1 MLKFKKVKA
10 VNFLSIGEAELQLDN
25 RGLVL
30 IEGINDTNDTFQS
43 NGAGK
48 STLLSAITYALYGVT
63 PNGLKAD
70 ALINN
75 SAKKN
80 MAVTLEFEKDG
91 VPYRIE
97 RYRKHSKHKN
107 TTKFYQGEVDLT
119 QKSVGDTDKKIL
131 AVFGI
136 DYLTYMNSIMYGQG
150 DVEIF
155 AKTSDKGKKQILENL
170 ADIEIYRYAQDIAKE
185 KVKVASDKVSE
196 LEQQSLG
203 KEQEVQFIKDAYHKA
218 LSDYQSTA
226 QLIENQETN
235 LKNEKIALE
244 QLETSNETQKKAI
257 ESEIL
262 ELTKALGLLER
273 PTVDA
278 ELQAQIQKVQTNLQ
292 ALRAGRTNLGVT
304 RVGLVKAF
312 NKLHTETNCYV
323 CGAPLNA
330 EHREKEMAS
339 LKKQIEEV
347 DMKVS
352 QFEQAITPY
361 ENEEARLLEV
371 QQEASRKYQEVQ
383 QNYNAINSKL
393 NGLQNSLSG
402 LDRNVAIQQ
411 TKITGIEQGLAQL
424 KQVAVPKLDEARL
437 AEIEKEK
444 EGIKGQLVEAKK
456 DVDQYKILVNEVFSN
471 KGIRSAVLDLVTPFL
486 NERANYYLNILS
498 GADIEIIFSTQTT
511 TSTGNL
517 TDKFDLEVING
528 SGGSTYQ
535 SNSEGEK
542 KRIDL
547 AISFA
552 IQDLVQS
559 KANIAVNFGLYD
571 ECFDGLDSVGC
582 ENVIKILQ
590 ERQKEVSSIFVITH
604 NSDLKPLFENVIT
617 IKKEQGQ
624 SFLVEKP

>member
-244 QLETSNETQKKAI
+244 QLENSNATQKKAI
-257 ESEIL
+257 ESDIS

>member
-244 QLETSNETQKKAI
+244 QLENSNETQKKAI
-257 ESEIL
+257 ESEIA
-262 ELTKALGLLER
+262 ELTKSIELLER

-278 ELQAQIQKVQTNLQ
+278 QLQAQIQKVQTNLQ
-292 ALRAGRTNLGVT
+292 ALRAGRTNLGVN
-304 RVGLVKAF
+304 RVGLVQSLT
-312 NKLHTETNCYV
+312 KLNNETNCYV

-339 LKKQIEEV
+339 LTKQIEELDV
-347 DMKVS
+347 KVS

-393 NGLQNSLSG
+393 NSLQNSLSA

-444 EGIKGQLVEAKK
+444 AGIKEQLVEAKK

>member
-226 QLIENQETN
+226 QLIENQETS

-244 QLETSNETQKKAI
+244 QLENSNEAQKKAI
-257 ESEIL
+257 ESEIA
-262 ELTKALGLLER
+262 ELTKSIELLER

-278 ELQAQIQKVQTNLQ
+278 QLQAQIQKVQTNLQ
-292 ALRAGRTNLGVT
+292 ALRAGKTNLGVN
-304 RVGLVKAF
+304 RVGLVQSLT
-312 NKLHTETNCYV
+312 KLNNETNCYV

-339 LKKQIEEV
+339 LKKQIEELDV
-347 DMKVS
+347 KVS

-393 NGLQNSLSG
+393 NSLQNSLSA

-444 EGIKGQLVEAKK
+444 AGIKEQLVEAKK

>member
-107 TTKFYQGEVDLT
+107 TAKFYQGEVDLT

-257 ESEIL
+257 ESDIS
-262 ELTKALGLLER
+262 ELTKALELLER
-273 PTVDA
+273 PTVDV

-304 RVGLVKAF
+304 RVGLVQSL

-347 DMKVS
+347 DVKVS

-424 KQVAVPKLDEARL
+424 KQVAVPKLDESRL

>member
-25 RGLVL
+25 RGLIL

-75 SAKKN
+75 SARKN

-203 KEQEVQFIKDAYHKA
+203 KEQEVQFIKDAYHRA

-244 QLETSNETQKKAI
+244 QLEASNETQKKAI
-257 ESEIL
+257 ESEIA
-262 ELTKALGLLER
+262 ELTKSIELLER

-278 ELQAQIQKVQTNLQ
+278 QLQAQIQKVQTNLQ
-292 ALRAGRTNLGVT
+292 ALRAGRTNLGVN
-304 RVGLVKAF
+304 RVGLV
-312 NKLHTETNCYV
+312 NSLTKLNNETNCYV

-339 LKKQIEEV
+339 LKKQIEELDV
-347 DMKVS
+347 KVS

-393 NGLQNSLSG
+393 NSLQNSLSA

-424 KQVAVPKLDEARL
+424 QQVAVPKLDEARL

-444 EGIKGQLVEAKK
+444 AGIKEQLVEAKK

>member
-244 QLETSNETQKKAI
+244 QLENSNETQKKAI
-257 ESEIL
+257 ESEIA
-262 ELTKALGLLER
+262 ELTKSIELLER

-278 ELQAQIQKVQTNLQ
+278 QLQAQIQKVQTNLQ
-292 ALRAGRTNLGVT
+292 ALRAGRTNLGVN
-304 RVGLVKAF
+304 RVGLVQSLA
-312 NKLHTETNCYV
+312 KLNNETNCYV

-339 LKKQIEEV
+339 LKKQIKELDV
-347 DMKVS
+347 KVS

-361 ENEEARLLEV
+361 EAEEARLLEV

-393 NGLQNSLSG
+393 NSLQNSLSA

-444 EGIKGQLVEAKK
+444 AGIKEQLVEAKK

>member
-244 QLETSNETQKKAI
+244 QLENSNETQKKAI
-257 ESEIL
+257 ESEIA
-262 ELTKALGLLER
+262 ELTKSIELLER

-278 ELQAQIQKVQTNLQ
+278 QLQAQIQKVQTNLQ
-292 ALRAGRTNLGVT
+292 ALRAGRTNLGVN
-304 RVGLVKAF
+304 RVGLVQSLT
-312 NKLHTETNCYV
+312 KLNNETNCYV

-339 LKKQIEEV
+339 LTKQIEELDV
-347 DMKVS
+347 KVS

-393 NGLQNSLSG
+393 NSLQNSLSA

-424 KQVAVPKLDEARL
+424 KQVAVPKLDETRL

-444 EGIKGQLVEAKK
+444 AVIKEQLVEAKK

>member
-244 QLETSNETQKKAI
+244 QLENSNETQKKAI
-257 ESEIL
+257 ESEIA
-262 ELTKALGLLER
+262 ELTKSIELLER

-278 ELQAQIQKVQTNLQ
+278 QLQAQIQKVQTNLQ
-292 ALRAGRTNLGVT
+292 ALRAGRTNLGVN
-304 RVGLVKAF
+304 RVGLVQSLT
-312 NKLHTETNCYV
+312 KLNNETNCYV

-339 LKKQIEEV
+339 LKKQIEELDV
-347 DMKVS
+347 KVS

-393 NGLQNSLSG
+393 NSLQNSLSA

-444 EGIKGQLVEAKK
+444 AGIKEQLVEAKK

>member
-244 QLETSNETQKKAI
+244 QLENSNETQKKAI
-257 ESEIL
+257 ESEIA
-262 ELTKALGLLER
+262 ELTKSIELLER

-278 ELQAQIQKVQTNLQ
+278 QLQAQIQKVQTNLQ
-292 ALRAGRTNLGVT
+292 ALRAGRTNLGVN
-304 RVGLVKAF
+304 RVGLVKSLT
-312 NKLHTETNCYV
+312 KLNNETNCYV

-339 LKKQIEEV
+339 LKKQIEELDV
-347 DMKVS
+347 KVS
-352 QFEQAITPY
+352 QFEQAIPPY
-361 ENEEARLLEV
+361 EAEEARLLEV

-393 NGLQNSLSG
+393 NSLQNSLSA

-444 EGIKGQLVEAKK
+444 AGIKEQLVEAKK

>member
-226 QLIENQETN
+226 QLIENQETS

-244 QLETSNETQKKAI
+244 QLENSNETQKKAI
-257 ESEIL
+257 ESEIA
-262 ELTKALGLLER
+262 ELTKSIELLER

-278 ELQAQIQKVQTNLQ
+278 QLQAQIQKVQTNLQ
-292 ALRAGRTNLGVT
+292 ALRAGRTNLGVN
-304 RVGLVKAF
+304 RVGLVQSLT
-312 NKLHTETNCYV
+312 KLNNETNCYV

-330 EHREKEMAS
+330 EHREKEMSS
-339 LKKQIEEV
+339 LKKQIEELDV
-347 DMKVS
+347 KVS

-393 NGLQNSLSG
+393 NSLQNSLSA

-444 EGIKGQLVEAKK
+444 AGIKEQLVEAKK

>member
-203 KEQEVQFIKDAYHKA
+203 KEQEVQFIKDAYHRA

-244 QLETSNETQKKAI
+244 QLEASNETQKKAI
-257 ESEIL
+257 ESEIA
-262 ELTKALGLLER
+262 ELTKSIELLER

-278 ELQAQIQKVQTNLQ
+278 QLQAQIQKVQTNLQ
-292 ALRAGRTNLGVT
+292 ALRAGRTNLGVN
-304 RVGLVKAF
+304 RVGLV
-312 NKLHTETNCYV
+312 NSLTKLNNETNCYV

-339 LKKQIEEV
+339 LKKQIEELDV
-347 DMKVS
+347 KVS

-393 NGLQNSLSG
+393 NSLQNSLSA

-424 KQVAVPKLDEARL
+424 QQVAVPKLDEARL

-444 EGIKGQLVEAKK
+444 AGIKEQLVEAKK

>member
-244 QLETSNETQKKAI
+244 QLENSNATQKKAI
-257 ESEIL
+257 ESDIS

-402 LDRNVAIQQ
+402 LDRNVTIQQ

>member
-244 QLETSNETQKKAI
+244 QLENSNETQKKAI
-257 ESEIL
+257 ESEIA
-262 ELTKALGLLER
+262 ELTKSIELLER

-278 ELQAQIQKVQTNLQ
+278 QLQAQIQKVQTNLQ
-292 ALRAGRTNLGVT
+292 ALRAGRTNLGVN

>member
-244 QLETSNETQKKAI
+244 QLEASNETQKKAI
-257 ESEIL
+257 ESEIA
-262 ELTKALGLLER
+262 ELTKSIELLER

-278 ELQAQIQKVQTNLQ
+278 QLQAQIQKVQTNLQ
-292 ALRAGRTNLGVT
+292 ALRAGRTNLGVN
-304 RVGLVKAF
+304 RVGLV
-312 NKLHTETNCYV
+312 NSLTKLNNETNCYV

-339 LKKQIEEV
+339 LKKQIEELDV
-347 DMKVS
+347 KVS

-393 NGLQNSLSG
+393 NSLQNSLSA

-424 KQVAVPKLDEARL
+424 QQVAVPKLDEARL

-444 EGIKGQLVEAKK
+444 AGIKEQLVEAKK